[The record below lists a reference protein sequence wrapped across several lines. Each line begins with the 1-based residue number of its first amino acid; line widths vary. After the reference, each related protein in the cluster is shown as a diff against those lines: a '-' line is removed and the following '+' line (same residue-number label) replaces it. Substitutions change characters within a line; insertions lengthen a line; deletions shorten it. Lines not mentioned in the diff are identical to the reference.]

1 MPDLPASSSA
11 VPTNPQPL
19 YNRSVAV
26 NRREFNR
33 LGAAAVFALSAMKG
47 RAGDFDY
54 PWKLGII
61 TDEVSPDLSRVLS
74 SFYPKY
80 HLGYA
85 EVRNV
90 QLDGKSRYVYSYA
103 TPAQLRE
110 IKKQFNDAGVKVS

>member
-1 MPDLPASSSA
+1 M
-11 VPTNPQPL
+11 
-19 YNRSVAV
+19 

-33 LGAAAVFALSAMKG
+33 LGAAGAFAFSSLKA
-47 RAGDFDY
+47 RAGEFDY

-80 HLGYA
+80 HLRYA

-90 QLDGKSRYVYSYA
+90 QLDGADPPTER
-103 TPAQLRE
+103 
-110 IKKQFNDAGVKVS
+110 VSGCRLE